1 MVDFARAGTGALGG
15 AATGAQLGSFFPGP
29 GTAIGAGVGG
39 VLGGLSG
46 LFGGGGKDQDRFD
59 RESTLSPEQ
68 EKIFTLIQQYLQGQL
83 GGEGQQAFEAP
94 YLRQFQE
101 QTIPG
106 IAETFAGLG
115 AGAQSSSAFQ
125 QSLGAAGAGLQE
137 NLAAMGAT
145 RQQNTIQQLMQMLGI
160 ETKARSPKEKSF
172 LERFALGSAP
182 HLMEA
187 LGSLGSLGQ
196 FGQGGG
202 RQDMTG
208 AFSSL
213 DPASYG
219 ETFYRR

>member
-1 MVDFARAGTGALGG
+1 MVSFAGAGKGALGG
-15 AATGAQLGSFFPGP
+15 AATGASIGSIFPGY

-39 VLGGLSG
+39 VVGGLSG
-46 LFGGGGKDQDRFD
+46 LFGGGGKDKDRFD

-68 EKIFTLIQQYLQGQL
+68 EKIFTLVQQLLQGQL

-94 YLRQFQE
+94 FLRQFQE

-106 IAETFAGLG
+106 IAERFSGL
-115 AGAQSSSAFQ
+115 GAQSSSAFQ

-145 RQQNTIQQLMQMLGI
+145 RQQNTITQLMQMLGI

-172 LERFALGSAP
+172 LEQFALGAAP
-182 HLMEA
+182 SLMDA
-187 LGSLGSLGQ
+187 LGSLGSLNQ

-208 AFSSL
+208 AFSSIQ
-213 DPASYG
+213 PGSYG
-219 ETFYRR
+219 DTFYRR